1 MRKTTKKVFLS
12 AIVAISFVAI
22 SGFAAPGL
30 NGMFDTRNDGLI
42 AEKPSAPTNDGQS
55 ATIQD
60 IGIGGTIPL
69 LVTEDVDLSFC
80 GTGAVQC
87 SNHTFKPV
95 NSSNHNPIRIGI
107 LVTANGVGVRG
118 LKAGNF
124 TFSNPFVPAGGAS
137 AGICGLAVCGPSYFQ
152 DAGNGQ
158 YAIFVHPAAAR
169 VNWKAGHYFATLTVR
184 RSTTIV
190 STLVSWEVPK

>member
-1 MRKTTKKVFLS
+1 MKKITIKVFIS
-12 AIVAISFVAI
+12 AIVAISFAVI

-30 NGMFDTRNDGLI
+30 NGMFDTQNDGLVVQ
-42 AEKPSAPTNDGQS
+42 KSSAPTNDEQS
-55 ATIQD
+55 VTIQD
-60 IGIGGTIPL
+60 IGIGGTLSL

-80 GTGAVQC
+80 GTGAIQC
-87 SNHTFKPV
+87 RNHTFMPV
-95 NSSNHNPIRIGI
+95 NSLNHNPIRIGI

-124 TFSNPFVPAGGAS
+124 TFSNPFVPAGGSS
-137 AGICGLAVCGPSYFQ
+137 AGICGLTVCGPSYFA

-158 YAIFVHPAAAR
+158 YIILVHPVAAGS
-169 VNWKAGHYFATLTVR
+169 NWKAGHYFATLTVK
-184 RSTTIV
+184 RSTTTV